1 MIAVRETKL
10 STETK
15 VNKKKGQLA
24 RSIKHQQN
32 EHNGQRKCAVNTSLG
47 SSPPSLIRL
56 AASVKY
62 PSAM

>member
-1 MIAVRETKL
+1 MMHNDQTNA
-10 STETK
+10 
-15 VNKKKGQLA
+15 
-24 RSIKHQQN
+24 SI
-32 EHNGQRKCAVNTSLG
+32 VSTSLG